1 MSEDRRET
9 AIGVYASQLD
19 VPPGQVVDELVG
31 LFGSRMA
38 NEGLIAMGGT
48 AWDETLSR
56 RERSMIVIS
65 ALIAQGAVVG
75 RLRPHLRWAIRNGV
89 TREELDAL
97 VSMLTIYVGYPRAAE
112 GMTVLIEELGP
123 MLQHDDPA

>member
-1 MSEDRRET
+1 MSEDRRQE

-19 VPPGQVVDELVG
+19 VEPDAVVEELSQ

-38 NEGLIAMGGT
+38 EEGLQAMGGT
-48 AWDETLSR
+48 AWDKTLSR
-56 RERSMIVIS
+56 RERSMVVVS

-75 RLRPHLRWAIRNGV
+75 RLRAHIRWAARNGV

-97 VSMLTIYVGYPRAAE
+97 ITMLTIYVGYPRAAE
-112 GMTVLIEELGP
+112 GMAVLIEELGP
-123 MLQHDDPA
+123 LRRDEGSA